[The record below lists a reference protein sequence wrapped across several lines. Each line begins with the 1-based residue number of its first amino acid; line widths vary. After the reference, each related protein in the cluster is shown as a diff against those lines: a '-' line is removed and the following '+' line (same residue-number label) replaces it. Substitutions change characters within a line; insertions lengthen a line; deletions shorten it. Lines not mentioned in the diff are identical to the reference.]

1 MFKEEEYITIHS
13 HGSHDSGSCKQCIL
27 EKLMDLI
34 QNKGEDKTDGVLVL
48 FWRYSHSTKP

>member
-1 MFKEEEYITIHS
+1 MFKEEEYITIHA